1 MSEGT
6 WQPFRTPLHYLG
18 LPRSVTPPIWRE
30 RRAGAELA
38 ALRAA
43 RPAPPTPPEPGAPV
57 LVVPGFAAGDDRVAL
72 LRDWL
77 REGGWD
83 ARPTGLTDGRRCSS
97 RDLAVVEAALVRL
110 HTETGRPVTLV
121 GHSRGGMFAKAL
133 AVRRPRRVRALVTL
147 GSPLTD
153 PFGIHLAVRLLT
165 MWMATMTR
173 LGRRDW
179 VRNCPFGD
187 CCREVHDDVLER
199 ADRLQVE
206 VANGVR
212 RVRRPQVAGL
222 GGAVPQPG
230 EVLPERHAGERDLP
244 VRQVTPQPE
253 DDFRLQLVEAGG
265 QRGEEQPATRRRV
278 RGPARVAARARPTRR
293 RSACPGRARRGR
305 RRR

>member
-1 MSEGT
+1 MSEGA

-18 LPRSVTPPIWRE
+18 LPHSVTPPIWRE

-43 RPAPPTPPEPGAPV
+43 RPAPPAPPEPGAPM

-97 RDLAVVEAALVRL
+97 RDLAVVEAALLRL

-133 AVRRPRRVRALVTL
+133 AVRHPRRVRALVTL

-179 VRNCPFGD
+179 VRDCPFGD
-187 CCREVHDDVLER
+187 CCREVHDDVL
-199 ADRLQVE
+199 A
-206 VANGVR
+206 AA
-212 RVRRPQVAGL
+212 PPGL
-222 GGAVPQPG
+222 PFTSIASRSDGIVSW
-230 EVLPERHAGERDLP
+230 HASQDP
-244 VRQVTPQPE
+244 
-253 DDFRLQLVEAGG
+253 
-265 QRGEEQPATRRRV
+265 
-278 RGPARVAARARPTRR
+278 AARCVTVDSSHGGMVAHPGVWAAIADALT
-293 RSACPGRARRGR
+293 SGDAPGRARVG
-305 RRR
+305 